1 MIFLSLTLLIL
12 SCRSENTTLDLETA
26 IVENASDPI
35 IQMAYFEELIAHDT
49 SKAVRIC
56 RLDSDSLTHIQQKC
70 EHLLQRPHL
79 FQQLKEKQSDA
90 KSSKNNLHQIDHEK
104 IADVLQNCSTQNGL
118 SERECI
124 TKNTKYFVMRGNIK
138 KVAAFCNHLEERWR
152 GECYFNTA
160 EFLVQSKGSSGYS
173 EGVDLCLSAEPFVKN
188 CLEHLIMQLA
198 QFAPSSLTSRREHW
212 HKIYSAENAI
222 RSAWSFRDKLV
233 MQENIERL
241 WSEALGISYFNSNPV
256 TGDPFDALEE
266 RHHPHIRSAA
276 MRRLLAINSPNTK
289 SLDDWIQLAKTS
301 MKSRENGSPNRDK
314 STFLAVADLWEKPNS
329 DIQSIVYMA
338 TSQRPTHPDVQIDLI
353 LAILEGA
360 ARRPPNNKLL
370 LKEATNHSHPLI
382 GQSALRLLSKQK

>member
-1 MIFLSLTLLIL
+1 
-12 SCRSENTTLDLETA
+12 
-26 IVENASDPI
+26 
-35 IQMAYFEELIAHDT
+35 
-49 SKAVRIC
+49 
-56 RLDSDSLTHIQQKC
+56 
-70 EHLLQRPHL
+70 
-79 FQQLKEKQSDA
+79 
-90 KSSKNNLHQIDHEK
+90 
-104 IADVLQNCSTQNGL
+104 
-118 SERECI
+118 
-124 TKNTKYFVMRGNIK
+124 
-138 KVAAFCNHLEERWR
+138 
-152 GECYFNTA
+152 
-160 EFLVQSKGSSGYS
+160 
-173 EGVDLCLSAEPFVKN
+173 
-188 CLEHLIMQLA
+188 MQLA

-212 HKIYSAENAI
+212 QKIYSAENAI

-329 DIQSIVYMA
+329 NIQSIVYMA

-382 GQSALRLLSKQK
+382 CQSALRLLSKQK

>member
-1 MIFLSLTLLIL
+1 MYNSITIVGNLGRDPEIKQTSKGGNYAIL
-12 SCRSENTTLDLETA
+12 SVATHRK
-26 IVENASDPI
+26 
-35 IQMAYFEELIAHDT
+35 MAG
-49 SKAVRIC
+49 
-56 RLDSDSLTHIQQKC
+56 
-70 EHLLQRPHL
+70 
-79 FQQLKEKQSDA
+79 EKQTEWHKVVVWD
-90 KSSKNNLHQIDHEK
+90 EK
-104 IADVLQNCSTQNGL
+104 IADVLQNCLAQDGL

-138 KVAAFCNHLEERWR
+138 KVAALCNHLEERWR

-222 RSAWSFRDKLV
+222 RSAWSFRDKLL
-233 MQENIERL
+233 MKENIERL

-289 SLDDWIQLAKTS
+289 SLDDWIQLAEKVEKGS
-301 MKSRENGSPNRDK
+301 M
-314 STFLAVADLWEKPNS
+314 
-329 DIQSIVYMA
+329 
-338 TSQRPTHPDVQIDLI
+338 
-353 LAILEGA
+353 
-360 ARRPPNNKLL
+360 
-370 LKEATNHSHPLI
+370 
-382 GQSALRLLSKQK
+382 